1 MAFGRGR
8 LRGLLG
14 PELGRQNSH
23 AEPDPETGCLGGTV
37 QRVAPARALPS
48 CSLTPESHEASPH
61 AVQKEPPLPAR
72 KSPEGCPLLL
82 NKMGVGGEA

>member
-1 MAFGRGR
+1 MAVRI
-8 LRGLLG
+8 LMPNLI
-14 PELGRQNSH
+14 QKQAVWVVH
-23 AEPDPETGCLGGTV
+23 V
-37 QRVAPARALPS
+37 QQVAPARALPS
-48 CSLTPESHEASPH
+48 CSPTPESREASPH